1 MVDGYV
7 RKSDVIELMRNNM
20 RAFMSQ
26 DLNTSDPLIDAFI
39 RGVAS
44 HQRDLIKAISD
55 MSIVEFHVSM
65 E

>member
-1 MVDGYV
+1 MIDGYV
-7 RKSDVIELMRNNM
+7 RKSDVIELMQNNM

-39 RGVAS
+39 RGVNAR
-44 HQRDLIKAISD
+44 QRDLIKAIGD
-55 MSIVEFHVSM
+55 MPIIEFHALL